1 MVENLEAVSQTCSV
15 KTLFLEISQNSQ
27 ENTCSRAF
35 ILIKLQVSGLSLINV
50 IIVIRQVIEYSIVN
64 KCIK

>member
-1 MVENLEAVSQTCSV
+1 MLENIEEHSV
-15 KTLFLEISQNSQ
+15 KRVLLEISQNSQ
-27 ENTCSRAF
+27 ENTCSRAS
-35 ILIKLQVSGLSLINV
+35 ILIKLQVSGLSLIDV